1 MVRTDDKETINRT
14 PPNLADEVHQTV
26 VKIIEVTIQG
36 ENNLLAIRK
45 QFRKQESVYLFNL
58 INREQT
64 GFINYQELKKFL
76 TEAGLQLSMHDLMAV
91 LKRLDRS
98 RNGVVV

>member
-1 MVRTDDKETINRT
+1 MM
-14 PPNLADEVHQTV
+14 
-26 VKIIEVTIQG
+26 
-36 ENNLLAIRK
+36 IRR
-45 QFRKQESVYLFNL
+45 QFRKQESKYLFNL

-64 GFINYQELKKFL
+64 GFINYQELKKYL
-76 TEAGLQLSMHDLMAV
+76 SEAGLTLSMYDLMAL

>member
-1 MVRTDDKETINRT
+1 
-14 PPNLADEVHQTV
+14 
-26 VKIIEVTIQG
+26 
-36 ENNLLAIRK
+36 
-45 QFRKQESVYLFNL
+45 L

-76 TEAGLQLSMHDLMAV
+76 IEAGLSLSMHDLMAV

-98 RNGVVV
+98 RNGVIVEH

>member
-1 MVRTDDKETINRT
+1 M
-14 PPNLADEVHQTV
+14 L
-26 VKIIEVTIQG
+26 
-36 ENNLLAIRK
+36 IRR
-45 QFRKQESVYLFNL
+45 QFRKQESKYLFNL

-64 GFINYQELKKFL
+64 GFINYQELKKYL
-76 TEAGLQLSMHDLMAV
+76 SEAGLTLSMYDLMAL